1 MQGEIASAGKC
12 MGIGTVEEE
21 DNDKGNTIIQSL
33 VHYSWKCLSKR
44 TFKNSPM
51 AFNISYEGQW

>member
-33 VHYSWKCLSKR
+33 VHYS
-44 TFKNSPM
+44 
-51 AFNISYEGQW
+51 